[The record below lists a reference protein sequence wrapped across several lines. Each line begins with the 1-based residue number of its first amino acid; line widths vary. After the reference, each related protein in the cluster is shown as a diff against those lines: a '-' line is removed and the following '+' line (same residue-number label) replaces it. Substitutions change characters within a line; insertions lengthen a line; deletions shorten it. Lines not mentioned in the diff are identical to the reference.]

1 MVGCEVPFPARQ
13 WWCSTSQVLARW
25 ASLGP
30 SARQLAR
37 TVAPGV
43 APVATRQS
51 IERDKPFPSAECA
64 SASENTKAT
73 GDPFAPLARLSAPPG
88 QGRLAPPLRENLRP
102 SKGVKRRGIMVSG
115 TRDRPRR
122 TERCVRS
129 GRDDRVPSEERR
141 ADAVRRTRREGRA
154 GRGAGSAATRP
165 RTGIRGCGR
174 RERTHGERQRGRG
187 RPARPKGR
195 RDELDQGSPTRR
207 ASGPQRGRPPAGRDE
222 LGRTAACG

>member
-88 QGRLAPPLRENLRP
+88 QRRLTPPLRDGLRQLGEEGEAG
-102 SKGVKRRGIMVSG
+102 KQK
-115 TRDRPRR
+115 
-122 TERCVRS
+122 EHCVRS
-129 GRDDRVPSEERR
+129 GRDGRAPSGERR

-154 GRGAGSAATRP
+154 GRGAGSAATKP

-174 RERTHGERQRGRG
+174 RERTHGERERGRG

-207 ASGPQRGRPPAGRDE
+207 ASGPQRGGPPAGRGE
-222 LGRTAACG
+222 LGRAAACG